1 MFYTLGVSQAVDAA
15 VNEIFRGRIISIEKA
30 VVVGDWLP
38 LTVSQTTKVCFIH
51 GGLIDLH
58 TLKKPCIVK
67 KKKKKRKKKELT
79 LTFIAVF
86 FLAIGGH

>member
-1 MFYTLGVSQAVDAA
+1 MFYTLGVSQAV
-15 VNEIFRGRIISIEKA
+15 NEIFRGRMISIEKA
-30 VVVGDWLP
+30 FVVGDWSP

-67 KKKKKRKKKELT
+67 KKKEKRKKKELT